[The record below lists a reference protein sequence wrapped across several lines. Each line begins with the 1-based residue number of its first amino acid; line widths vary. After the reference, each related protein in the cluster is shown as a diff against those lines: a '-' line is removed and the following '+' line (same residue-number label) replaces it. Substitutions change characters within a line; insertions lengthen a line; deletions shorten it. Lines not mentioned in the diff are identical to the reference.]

1 MIIVKQLHVEYVVN
15 NVKEY
20 MESILNLN
28 RDKNIIDSGYSVLH
42 ITEKEYIDNKEL
54 TVLKIVSRILKMK
67 QSKNV

>member
-28 RDKNIIDSGYSVLH
+28 RDKNIIDSGYSV
-42 ITEKEYIDNKEL
+42 N
-54 TVLKIVSRILKMK
+54 
-67 QSKNV
+67 